1 MLKGGGLMKR
11 TGILEVD
18 ALTEKL
24 VRGLFLAAPD
34 AQVFLVP
41 GNNERARNLAG
52 EYPCWTLDTYQD
64 LIDEADVIIT
74 GGERHALHGIAGQV
88 QLHSTQTLVSLV
100 PGLSIAYLQKLFGH
114 PVCVRLMLTFAAEIN
129 QSSVILTEADKEI
142 QTLFSLL
149 GRLTVLSDESDFD
162 LATVHLCMT
171 SGFYFLAEGLQ
182 CWLTG
187 KGMADDTARQLV
199 LNGLKDCIEYAG
211 YHTSLNLGVLGGD
224 ISSAVPFMLHG
235 IEVLARMQALTPWRA
250 ASDEMLSVIQQIPD
264 DEKQ

>member
-1 MLKGGGLMKR
+1 M
-11 TGILEVD
+11 
-18 ALTEKL
+18 
-24 VRGLFLAAPD
+24 
-34 AQVFLVP
+34 
-41 GNNERARNLAG
+41 
-52 EYPCWTLDTYQD
+52 
-64 LIDEADVIIT
+64 
-74 GGERHALHGIAGQV
+74 
-88 QLHSTQTLVSLV
+88 
-100 PGLSIAYLQKLFGH
+100 
-114 PVCVRLMLTFAAEIN
+114 CVRLMLTFAAEIN

-199 LNGLKDCIEYAG
+199 LNGFQDCTEYAG

-250 ASDEMLSVIQQIPD
+250 ASDGMLSVIQQIPD